1 MCFRASHT
9 VGFFMSRLDIGDKP
23 LVVGVTKACFLLQ
36 CSKDKLY
43 ALIKSRAL
51 ESYVENDRR
60 KITVR
65 SIDAHVDQRLAANGD
80 GFRPADQPTRKQ
92 KVAA

>member
-43 ALIKSRAL
+43 ALIKSGAL
-51 ESYVENDRR
+51 ESYLEGDRR

-65 SIDAHVDQRLAANGD
+65 SIEAHIEERLAANGD
-80 GFRPADQPTRKQ
+80 GFRPAENPRKQ

>member
-1 MCFRASHT
+1 
-9 VGFFMSRLDIGDKP
+9 MSRLDIGDKP

-43 ALIKSRAL
+43 GFIKRGDL
-51 ESYVENDRR
+51 ESYVEDDRR
-60 KITVR
+60 KITTR
-65 SIDAHVDQRLAANGD
+65 SIDALIEQRLAANGD
-80 GFRPADQPTRKQ
+80 VFRPAPQPERKQ